1 MLQRDITD
9 SIDHV
14 QKLEEVCREIIINT
28 ERMAQLKEKEILML
42 QNSFQNLQQD
52 NEKLK
57 YDLQNDCKESE
68 DLRGTI
74 SAMK

>member
-14 QKLEEVCREIIINT
+14 QKLVEVCREIIINT

>member
-68 DLRGTI
+68 DLRGAI

>member
-1 MLQRDITD
+1 MEKFKEYIV
-9 SIDHV
+9 I
-14 QKLEEVCREIIINT
+14 
-28 ERMAQLKEKEILML
+28 EKEILML

-68 DLRGTI
+68 DLGGTI
-74 SAMK
+74 SSMK